1 MPWVTEN
8 KYIYCTYIW
17 AQHRISYFCSIHV
30 PALGLEANGDR
41 LGGVYNG
48 LLGMGVVKGTGLL
61 DHWGESS
68 LMVTFQHITMN
79 PWILHVLYK
88 QATFIKSLSILIFF
102 LQNYIYF
109 IQWYTCTMTKK
120 NPFHC
125 MNFVCT
131 IHTGN
136 IHKNTNNAEFS
147 KNIFF
152 SFNDTQV
159 QWPKNPFHCM
169 NIIWSIYQC
178 IY

>member
-88 QATFIKSLSILIFF
+88 QATFIKSILILIFF
-102 LQNYIYF
+102 SELYLFHSMIHMYNDQ
-109 IQWYTCTMTKK
+109 K

-147 KNIFF
+147 QNIFF
-152 SFNDTQV
+152 I
-159 QWPKNPFHCM
+159 QWYTCTMTKKIPFTAWISSGVYI
-169 NIIWSIYQC
+169 NGVY
-178 IY
+178 